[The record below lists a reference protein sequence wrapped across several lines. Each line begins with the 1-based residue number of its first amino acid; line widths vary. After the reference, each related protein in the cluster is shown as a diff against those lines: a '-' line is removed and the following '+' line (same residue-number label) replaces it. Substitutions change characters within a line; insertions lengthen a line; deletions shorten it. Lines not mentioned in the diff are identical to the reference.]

1 MIIEQTYNLLKT
13 KYREAIDKL
22 VIDDVR
28 IGSYVTAVRLS
39 DGSVG
44 TASTLEEQNPFCS
57 KKERDFGDFTPLKIK
72 GRKVTDLFSSVKE
85 TGLVS
90 SLKTASVNAIS
101 AGLIR
106 NGNYRVIEN
115 CDPVRMIDFQPGHT
129 VTVIGAFQSYIQS
142 ISASGCRLFV
152 LELDETALRD
162 DQKRYYVPAA
172 DFRKVIPV
180 SDIVIIT
187 GQTLVN
193 RTIDELLSAVVE
205 GTQVIVTGPSS
216 SLIPDVLFENKV
228 SIIGAIRIDDPDM
241 ALEIVSQAGLAYHLF
256 EYCATK
262 ICVVKQ

>member
-1 MIIEQTYNLLKT
+1 MIIEQTYKLLKT
-13 KYREAIDKL
+13 KYSEIIDNL
-22 VIDDVR
+22 VIEDVR
-28 IGSYVTAVRLS
+28 VGSFVTAVKLS

-57 KKERDFGDFTPLKIK
+57 KDNRDFGSFTPLKIK
-72 GRKVTDLFSSVKE
+72 GRKVTDLFSSEKE
-85 TGLVS
+85 TALVS

-101 AGLIR
+101 SGLIR
-106 NGNYRVIEN
+106 NGNYKVIEN
-115 CDPVRMIDFQPGHT
+115 CDPVRLIDFQPGHT
-129 VTVIGAFQSYIQS
+129 VTIVGAFQSYINR
-142 ISASGCRLFV
+142 ISSCGCRLFV
-152 LELDETALRD
+152 LELDETALHD
-162 DQKRYYVPAA
+162 DQKRYFVPAA
-172 DFRKVIPV
+172 DFRKVIPL
-180 SDIVIIT
+180 SDVVIIT

-193 RTIDELLSAVVE
+193 KTIDELLSAVSE

-262 ICVVKQ
+262 ICVVRQ